1 MRKAVYCLYLPLMC
15 VLPTSCVT
23 LVSPFLVSVIGVY
36 LLSLSAV
43 VQSENL
49 DCSGRRLTT

>member
-1 MRKAVYCLYLPLMC
+1 MRKAVYCPHLPLAY

-23 LVSPFLVSVIGVY
+23 LLSPFWASVIRVY

-43 VQSENL
+43 VHSENL